1 MCNVSLSKKLR
12 SLVKDGE
19 TKITLVCNNVVDG
32 RGEAKLVIISEDTIL
47 IPNDF
52 INKETSIMLTPVD
65 SEIEN
70 TGGESVGSIFSG
82 EGGES
87 GGFVGRLAVTDAPNE
102 KKVATSI
109 KSKDQINKEAPKQFG
124 ISLNNPSYQKFV
136 STVEELLAE
145 AKRASETKNSKINL
159 DSITNTRQKAL
170 AMELKE
176 KEEAIDKRAF
186 IVNDKCASLTI
197 NDLGINLGLNIP
209 FDLSNISAKRIL
221 LSRELIS
228 AFKSGLIKIVS
239 PDDVP
244 NYHKKLKENES
255 HELKT
260 FSNKD
265 AAERDIE
272 NRYESRDGDDS
283 GMIIELGGGDLDGP
297 SEQEKL
303 ASEVGKPVLSGTTT
317 LSGGVRKSVHGGGSS
332 NLSNRPPSS
341 PGLQNK
347 AIRKIER

>member
-19 TKITLVCNNVVDG
+19 TKITLVCNNLVDG
-32 RGEAKLVIISEDTIL
+32 KGEAKLVIVSEDTIL

-65 SEIEN
+65 SNIEN

-87 GGFVGRLAVTDAPNE
+87 GGFVGRLAVTEAPVNE
-102 KKVATSI
+102 KKVATAI
-109 KSKDQINKEAPKQFG
+109 KSKDQINREAPKQFG
-124 ISLNNPSYQKFV
+124 TSLNNPSYQKFV

-145 AKRASETKNSKINL
+145 AKKASETKNSKINL
-159 DSITNTRQKAL
+159 DTITNIRQKAL

-176 KEEAIDKRAF
+176 KEEAIDKKAF

-197 NDLGINLGLNIP
+197 NDLGISLELNIP

-228 AFKSGLIKIVS
+228 SFKSGLIKIIS

-244 NYHKKLKENES
+244 NYHKKLKESES
-255 HELKT
+255 YGLKT

-272 NRYESRDGDDS
+272 NGYENANDS
-283 GMIIELGGGDLDGP
+283 GMVMDLGESDLDGP

-303 ASEVGKPVLSGTTT
+303 ASEVGRPVLSGTTT

-347 AIRKIER
+347 VIKKIER